1 MQCLIFNRMGG
12 CLMSSNSLMKG
23 AAILTIGLFLSK
35 ALGLIY
41 IFPFYAIIGESNV
54 ALYSYA
60 YIPYSIMLT
69 FAISGAPN
77 AVAKFVAKYNTLGD
91 YDTGRRLM
99 RSGLFVMLG
108 TGLISFIALFTLA
121 TPIAEMVIRSE
132 EQVFTVEQIASV
144 IRWLSLALLI
154 VPFMSLWRGF
164 FQGYGIMTPTAVSQL
179 VEQIVRVAFLLT
191 ASFLVMMVFN
201 GKVETAISMSVFA
214 AFVGA
219 VASMGVLFYYWR
231 KHVPE
236 FNHLRATGV
245 TSGQDI
251 SMVTMYKE
259 ILTYSIPFAFVG
271 MADPL
276 FQLVDMLTF
285 NDAMISIGLAKVT
298 DDYFGMIN
306 FLTNKIVMIPVMLAS
321 GLSMALIPTIT
332 RYYTQGA
339 QTSLRYTV
347 DKTFQIILFVMLPAT
362 VGIMTLSYEIYY
374 AFYSQ
379 SEAGGMILM
388 HYAPIAILFALF
400 AVTAALMQGI
410 DYQKWVVFS
419 LLTGIFMKLSLNI
432 PMIKLFA
439 ADGSIIATGIGYS
452 VAIMINVT
460 VIVVVL
466 NYRSTIIL
474 RRGFVIVLVTAAMAA
489 TVVATKWVLGFII
502 GPADTKWLAIVYVAI
517 CAPIG
522 AITYAVITLKIGLAQ
537 KVLGERITRLTNKL
551 GL

>member
-1 MQCLIFNRMGG
+1 MQCMIFNRIGG

-35 ALGLIY
+35 APGLIY

-60 YIPYSIMLT
+60 YITYSSMLT

-77 AVAKFVAKYNTLGD
+77 AVAKFVSKYNTLGD

-121 TPIAEMVIRSE
+121 TPIAEMVIKSE
-132 EQVFTVEQIASV
+132 EQVFTVAQIANV
-144 IRWLSLALLI
+144 IRWLSLALLV

-164 FQGYGIMTPTAVSQL
+164 FQGYGIMTPTAISQL

-191 ASFLVMMVFN
+191 ASFLVMIVFS
-201 GKVETAISMSVFA
+201 GKVETAISMAVFA

-219 VASMGVLFYYWR
+219 VASMFVLLYYWR
-231 KHVPE
+231 KYVPE
-236 FNHLRATGV
+236 FDRLRATSV
-245 TSGQDI
+245 SSGDHI
-251 SMVTMYKE
+251 SMVTIYKE

-285 NDAMISIGLAKVT
+285 NDAMTSIGLAKVT

-321 GLSMALIPTIT
+321 GLSMALIPVIT

-374 AFYSQ
+374 AFYSK
-379 SEAGGMILM
+379 SEAGATILM

-410 DYQKWVVFS
+410 NYQKWVVFS
-419 LLTGIFMKLSLNI
+419 LLTGIFMKLALNI
-432 PMIKLFA
+432 PLIKLFA
-439 ADGSIIATGIGYS
+439 ADGSIIATGIGYTT
-452 VAIMINVT
+452 AIAINVA
-460 VIVVVL
+460 VIVIVL
-466 NYRSTIIL
+466 NYRPTVVLKRFALIA
-474 RRGFVIVLVTAAMAA
+474 LVTAAMA
-489 TVVATKWVLGFII
+489 VVVLGVKWVLALIVGE
-502 GPADTKWLAIVYVAI
+502 PDTKWLAILYVVV
-517 CAPIG
+517 CAPVG
-522 AITYAVITLKIGLAQ
+522 ALAYAAITLKIGLAQ
-537 KVLGERITRLTNKL
+537 NVLGERITRITNKL